1 MPNKQLLQ
9 SDTEI
14 IELIDLRPEE
24 MQLLRLIRNQFRFGE
39 ITIRIQDG
47 VPFRLVR
54 TQEFADLST

>member
-1 MPNKQLLQ
+1 MTKTSLQ
-9 SDTEI
+9 SDTAI
-14 IELIDLRPEE
+14 IEIIDLRPEE

-39 ITIRIQDG
+39 LTIKVQDG

>member
-1 MPNKQLLQ
+1 MLQ
-9 SDTEI
+9 SDTGVIEI
-14 IELIDLRPEE
+14 IDLRPEE

-39 ITIRIQDG
+39 LTIKVQDG